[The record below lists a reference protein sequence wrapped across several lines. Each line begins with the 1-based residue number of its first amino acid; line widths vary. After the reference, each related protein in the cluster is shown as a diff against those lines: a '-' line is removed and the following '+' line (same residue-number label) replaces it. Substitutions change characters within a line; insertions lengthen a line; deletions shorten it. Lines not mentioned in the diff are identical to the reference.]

1 MEEAGFGEIGVYIK
15 NRQNTVA
22 QYMAMRPILDLC
34 ERSIRKTG
42 ACVSWMWWDQEG
54 IDLEGAEREHQR
66 PWTRKRRNL
75 ERSDAWGD
83 DGKEMKAGSTT
94 VANLTQ

>member
-1 MEEAGFGEIGVYIK
+1 MEEAGFEEMIADVLKG
-15 NRQNTVA
+15 QNMVA
-22 QYMAMRPILDLC
+22 QCITMRPILDLC